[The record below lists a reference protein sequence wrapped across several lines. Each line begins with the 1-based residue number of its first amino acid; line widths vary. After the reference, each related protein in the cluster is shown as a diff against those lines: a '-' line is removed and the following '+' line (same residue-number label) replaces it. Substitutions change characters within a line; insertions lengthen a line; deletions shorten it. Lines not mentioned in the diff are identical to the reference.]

1 MNEPHVTEDQLR
13 HADKLVSWT
22 LGERLRFAWYRIR
35 LTICEMNYATRRM
48 TELQMRLPGGHA
60 DPDASRAEAD
70 KI

>member
-1 MNEPHVTEDQLR
+1 MNEPHITEYELR

-48 TELQMRLPGGHA
+48 TELQMRLPGRDA
-60 DPDASRAEAD
+60 DLDASRTELD